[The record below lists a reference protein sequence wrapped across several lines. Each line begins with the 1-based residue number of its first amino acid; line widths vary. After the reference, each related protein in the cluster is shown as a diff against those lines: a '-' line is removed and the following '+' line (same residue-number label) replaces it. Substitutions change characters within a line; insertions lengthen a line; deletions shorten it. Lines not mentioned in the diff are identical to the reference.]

1 MRDET
6 DAPFGQVEIGDIHIP
21 CRTAVPVADSSFSL
35 QIDAAASCLEVYLL
49 TSQWGRGA
57 CKLCVEEYGILE
69 MTEDREQA
77 GDVWQGDFRL
87 FDTARILQTWHHQL
101 PVIKSVSGMYVA

>member
-49 TSQWGRGA
+49 TSQ
-57 CKLCVEEYGILE
+57 
-69 MTEDREQA
+69 
-77 GDVWQGDFRL
+77 
-87 FDTARILQTWHHQL
+87 
-101 PVIKSVSGMYVA
+101 